1 MNLDLRFYWK
11 IFLRRFPV
19 MAILF
24 TLCTGLGVVSA
35 LRMPESFATSAR
47 LLVEEPQIPENM
59 VSSTVRTD
67 AVEQLDI
74 IQQRLLTRANLIDI
88 ANRFDVYE
96 DLREVEPDIVVRRMN
111 QDTTIRRSA
120 GRNQATLMT
129 ISFRGRSGQ
138 VVANVVN
145 EYVTLVLE
153 ENASFRIG
161 RAENTLDFFEQ
172 EVNRLG
178 EELDAQ
184 SVRIATFKSE
194 NAAALPEDQSYRLG
208 RQTLLQERL
217 SLLERDLR
225 SSQSQRADLE
235 RIFQTTGRVGR
246 ENGQALQSP
255 EERQLIAAR
264 AELDLLLDTYS
275 TQNPRVTRQQST
287 VDRLEAIVAA
297 QSAAILE
304 TTEASAS
311 NVSPAE
317 AMFQANLI
325 EMDNRID
332 TLSSDVART
341 QEELS
346 ELQGAISASSVNG
359 IQLNALE
366 RDYEI
371 IQTRYNAAVANL
383 NQARMSER
391 IETTAQGQRITVV
404 ENANVPRLPSG
415 PSQLRVVAMA
425 SGMGMALAL
434 GFFVLLELLNRTVR
448 RPAELEGR
456 FNVTPI
462 ASIPYLE
469 SRTRR
474 MVRRMSLVVGS
485 LVALI
490 GVPAA
495 LWYIDATY
503 LPLDL
508 LVQNVLQR
516 VGVL

>member
-246 ENGQALQSP
+246 ENGHALQSP

-359 IQLNALE
+359 IQLNILSFSLIS
-366 RDYEI
+366 D
-371 IQTRYNAAVANL
+371 L
-383 NQARMSER
+383 FM
-391 IETTAQGQRITVV
+391 
-404 ENANVPRLPSG
+404 
-415 PSQLRVVAMA
+415 MA
-425 SGMGMALAL
+425 SVLAS
-434 GFFVLLELLNRTVR
+434 
-448 RPAELEGR
+448 R
-456 FNVTPI
+456 F
-462 ASIPYLE
+462 
-469 SRTRR
+469 R
-474 MVRRMSLVVGS
+474 
-485 LVALI
+485 
-490 GVPAA
+490 
-495 LWYIDATY
+495 
-503 LPLDL
+503 
-508 LVQNVLQR
+508 
-516 VGVL
+516 